1 MIARQEIA
9 KTALFETFCEQIA
22 GVAIWLHPF
31 FYGRRSNCWT
41 SISTA
46 NDNMTIAIT
55 ECYYGSHT
63 RPNGQHVVKKQDP
76 YADFLLLCA
85 QGDQAAFSR
94 LYSESSGQ
102 LLAVSTRLLR
112 NRQLGEDALQDA
124 YIKIWNKASSFDSSK
139 ASGMTWMTTI
149 VRNRCL
155 DVLRAQKV
163 RPQETDIEYEGL
175 DFTDETLGPDG
186 RSDLDVMTGR
196 MMKCMGGLQENQKQ
210 AILMAY
216 YYGMTHEEIA
226 AKLEAPLG
234 TVKAWIRR
242 GVVRLKECLE

>member
-1 MIARQEIA
+1 M
-9 KTALFETFCEQIA
+9 
-22 GVAIWLHPF
+22 LHPF
-31 FYGRRSNCWT
+31 FYTCRKQN
-41 SISTA
+41 ISKKI
-46 NDNMTIAIT
+46 NDFDMTEAT
-55 ECYYGSHT
+55 LQWYYSSKS
-63 RPNGQHVVKKQDP
+63 RVNGPSVKQQDP
-76 YADFLLLCA
+76 YADLLMQCA
-85 QGDQAAFSR
+85 QGNQTAFSK

-102 LLAVSTRLLR
+102 LLAVSSRVLR
-112 NRQLGEDALQDA
+112 SRELGEDALQDA

-155 DVLRAQKV
+155 DILRAQKV

-175 DFTDETLGPDG
+175 DFTDEALGPDDKSG
-186 RSDLDVMTGR
+186 LNIMTR
-196 MMKCMGGLQENQKQ
+196 RVLKCMDGLQENQKK

-226 AKLEAPLG
+226 AKLDSPLG
-234 TVKAWIRR
+234 TVKAWVRR